1 MSREPRREVY
11 TRVLRI
17 VIKQMAKQVIRQTP
31 KSIRSRKVPRTRRAV
46 HNGVMRPRALMPG
59 GVLRVISPA
68 SAGDREALSRGVVEL
83 ERLGYRVQSASPP
96 MKPEGYFAGTVKGRV
111 AEFANA
117 LLDPGADALIGARG
131 GYGSAALLDGAG
143 LSHILTPKLDSKLI
157 PKLIPKL
164 LIGYSDITVLHAYL
178 WARWRWTSLYGP
190 MVAAGFDGG
199 ADRPGGYDL
208 ASFLS
213 AVDAGC
219 VGNATRGRA
228 ARSSQ
233 GWTISL
239 GGETLVSG
247 SASGVLLGGC
257 LTLLQTTLGTP
268 WEIDTRG
275 AILLLEDRGVK
286 PYQLDRMLVHLAQ
299 AGKFRGVRGIVLGE
313 FPDCDP
319 PAGSGVTVRDVCR
332 RVLAPL
338 RVPVTFGAAVG
349 HTPRPIRTVPL
360 GVRARLLAAGEGKL
374 EVLEPAVSSEK

>member
-11 TRVLRI
+11 TRALRI
-17 VIKQMAKQVIRQTP
+17 VIKQMIREMP
-31 KSIRSRKVPRTRRAV
+31 KSIRSRMAPRTRRAV
-46 HNGVMRPRALMPG
+46 HNGVMRPRALTPG

-68 SAGDREALSRGVVEL
+68 SASDREALSRGVTEL

-96 MKPEGYFAGTVKGRV
+96 MEPEGYFAGTVKGRV

-117 LLDPGADALIGARG
+117 LLDPDADALIGARG

-143 LSHILTPKLDSKLI
+143 LSRTLTPKLNSKFS

-219 VGNATRGRA
+219 GNVTRRRV
-228 ARSSQ
+228 ARSSPV
-233 GWTISL
+233 WSISL

-268 WEIDTRG
+268 WELDTRG

-313 FPDCDP
+313 FPDCDS

-360 GVRARLLAAGEGKL
+360 GVRARLLATGEGKL
-374 EVLEPAVSSEK
+374 EILEPAVSAEK

>member
-1 MSREPRREVY
+1 
-11 TRVLRI
+11 
-17 VIKQMAKQVIRQTP
+17 
-31 KSIRSRKVPRTRRAV
+31 
-46 HNGVMRPRALMPG
+46 
-59 GVLRVISPA
+59 
-68 SAGDREALSRGVVEL
+68 
-83 ERLGYRVQSASPP
+83 
-96 MKPEGYFAGTVKGRV
+96 MKPEGFFAGTVKGRV

-117 LLDPGADALIGARG
+117 LLDPGANALIGARG

-143 LSHILTPKLDSKLI
+143 LSRMLTPQRNSKLV

-178 WARWRWTSLYGP
+178 WSRWRWTSLYGP
-190 MVAAGFDGG
+190 MVAAGFEGG

-213 AVDAGC
+213 AADAGC
-219 VGNATRGRA
+219 GGSATRDRA

-233 GWTISL
+233 GWTIPL
-239 GGETLVSG
+239 DGEALVSGVSG

-374 EVLEPAVSSEK
+374 EILEPAVSSAK